1 MNTYVFVGPTLSVR
15 EARRWLDAIY
25 LPPAAQGDIASLL
38 RRQPRIIGIIDGYF
52 ESVPSIWHKEI
63 LLALS
68 QGVRVVGGAS
78 LGALRA
84 VELERYGMV
93 GIGEIFQW
101 YRDGAID
108 ADDEVAIR
116 HASAEHDYRAASD
129 ALVNMRKT
137 FDVARE
143 RAIIS
148 RTTAEILVAIARQT
162 HYTDRLYESVLAR
175 GAAEALPAEE
185 LTALGAFLND
195 HRVDQKKL
203 DAIALLQYIAGVE
216 QSEAPPAIAFELQ
229 YTARLD
235 ELMDKDVCLDLDG
248 DVRLTPDTIVAE
260 RAPGAKEH
268 GSEELTRLDDRAAT
282 TRLILDLA
290 EHLGV
295 RVSAPEIDAGK
306 KDFYLSLGLHTDE
319 AATDWVRR
327 NHLTAAERDQLIAEW
342 LVVRKMKASFGPGNR
357 DLIRQMRWEGT
368 FEEARAAA
376 IARERATDPGS

>member
-1 MNTYVFVGPTLSVR
+1 MNTYVFVGPTLSAR
-15 EARRWLDAIY
+15 EARQWLDAIY
-25 LPPAAQGDIASLL
+25 LPPASQGDIASLL
-38 RRQPRIIGIIDGYF
+38 RRQPRIIGVIDGYF

-101 YRDGAID
+101 YRDGVID

-116 HASAEHDYRAASD
+116 HAPAEHDYRAASD

-148 RTTAEILVAIARQT
+148 RTTAELLVGIARQT

-175 GAAEALPAEE
+175 GAVDGLPAEE
-185 LTALGAFLND
+185 LTALGAFLKD
-195 HRVDQKKL
+195 HRVDQKKR
-203 DAIALLQYIAGVE
+203 DAIALLQYIAGLE
-216 QSEAPPAIAFELQ
+216 PGAAPPEIAFELQ
-229 YTARLD
+229 YSARLD
-235 ELMDKDVCLDLDG
+235 ELMDKDVCFDLGG
-248 DVRLTPDTIVAE
+248 DVRLTPDTLVAE
-260 RAPGAKEH
+260 RASGP
-268 GSEELTRLDDRAAT
+268 EELTRLDDRAAT

-290 EHLGV
+290 AHLGV
-295 RVSAPEIDAGK
+295 RISEPEIDAGR
-306 KDFYLSLGLHTDE
+306 KDFYGSLGLTTDE
-319 AATDWVRR
+319 AAADWGHR
-327 NHLTAAERDQLIAEW
+327 NHLTAAEQDQLIAEW
-342 LVVRKMKASFGPGNR
+342 LLVRKMKTAFGPGNR

-376 IARERATDPGS
+376 IARARPPGS